1 MRIDHAASIE
11 ALRQIAD
18 LTAAVPSHAEYPW
31 DAASRLKRFL
41 LEDGIQDSDLLT
53 EERLTWYARAA
64 LRYAEPEWT
73 GLNDQDATPLH
84 EHFTPRY

>member
-1 MRIDHAASIE
+1 MKLDHDTPVEKIR
-11 ALRQIAD
+11 LMAD
-18 LTAAVPSHAEYPW
+18 FTDAVPSHAEYPW